1 MKMFS
6 KRIKGHSVAP
16 SKRPDMVSED
26 ELWEFLE
33 SAPDDNEGVIYIHV
47 PFCDNICSFC
57 SMNRTKL
64 EDELD
69 EYTKFLLSEIEKYS
83 ATNYLKGK
91 KIGSVY
97 FGGGTPTIL
106 KERHLEQVINAL
118 KGSFNILPECE
129 FSLES
134 TLHNLNISKLRLL
147 NELGVNRYSI
157 GVQTFSEAG
166 RKLLNRTHSS
176 EAAIKHLHDL
186 REKFNGML
194 CVDIIYNYPNE
205 SIDEVVRDAK
215 LVRELGIDSASFY
228 SLQFLDG
235 SVLSKTISE
244 DYYDVEVDKRLHHAF
259 LDEILSQD
267 DYEILEYTKVAK
279 KGRDQYKYIRLS
291 HVGAD
296 VLPLGKGAGGRL
308 GEFGI
313 YNMSQKMKVMGRMT
327 ARQMEFDRF
336 VNLFQYPQI
345 SLERVF
351 KFVSQTCAN
360 ELMDL
365 FKKCEENGYLKIENG
380 FLNFT
385 KDGVFWG
392 NSIANAVMEI
402 SKKEFL

>member
-1 MKMFS
+1 MFN

-33 SAPDDNEGVIYIHV
+33 SAPDENEGVIYIHV

-83 ATNYLKGK
+83 ATNYLKSK

-176 EAAIKHLHDL
+176 DGAVKHLRDL
-186 REKFNGML
+186 REKFSGML

-244 DYYDVEVDKRLHHAF
+244 DYYDVEVDKSLHHAF
-259 LDEILSQD
+259 LDEILSQG

-291 HVGAD
+291 HMGAD

-360 ELMDL
+360 EIMDL
-365 FKKCEENGYLKIENG
+365 FKKCEESGYLKIENDS
-380 FLNFT
+380 LNFT

>member
-1 MKMFS
+1 MFN

-33 SAPDDNEGVIYIHV
+33 SAPDENEGVIYIHV

-83 ATNYLKGK
+83 ATNYLKSK

-118 KGSFNILPECE
+118 KDSFNILPECE

-176 EAAIKHLHDL
+176 EAEIKHLRDL
-186 REKFNGML
+186 REKF
-194 CVDIIYNYPNE
+194 I
-205 SIDEVVRDAK
+205 
-215 LVRELGIDSASFY
+215 
-228 SLQFLDG
+228 
-235 SVLSKTISE
+235 
-244 DYYDVEVDKRLHHAF
+244 
-259 LDEILSQD
+259 
-267 DYEILEYTKVAK
+267 
-279 KGRDQYKYIRLS
+279 
-291 HVGAD
+291 
-296 VLPLGKGAGGRL
+296 
-308 GEFGI
+308 
-313 YNMSQKMKVMGRMT
+313 
-327 ARQMEFDRF
+327 
-336 VNLFQYPQI
+336 
-345 SLERVF
+345 
-351 KFVSQTCAN
+351 
-360 ELMDL
+360 
-365 FKKCEENGYLKIENG
+365 
-380 FLNFT
+380 
-385 KDGVFWG
+385 
-392 NSIANAVMEI
+392 
-402 SKKEFL
+402 

>member
-1 MKMFS
+1 MFN

-33 SAPDDNEGVIYIHV
+33 SAPDENEGVIYIHV

-83 ATNYLKGK
+83 ATNYLKSK

-118 KGSFNILPECE
+118 KGSFNIVPECE

-176 EAAIKHLHDL
+176 DGAIKHLRDL

-205 SIDEVVRDAK
+205 SVDEVVRDAK

-244 DYYDVEVDKRLHHAF
+244 DYYDVEVDKSLHHAF
-259 LDEILSQD
+259 LDEILSQG

-327 ARQMEFDRF
+327 DRQMEFDRF

-345 SLERVF
+345 SLERIF

-365 FKKCEENGYLKIENG
+365 FKKCEESGYLKIENDS
-380 FLNFT
+380 LNFT

-392 NSIANAVMEI
+392 NSISNAVMEI

>member
-1 MKMFS
+1 MFN

-33 SAPDDNEGVIYIHV
+33 SAPDENEGVIYIHV

-83 ATNYLKGK
+83 ATNYLKSK

-147 NELGVNRYSI
+147 NKLGVNRYSI

-176 EAAIKHLHDL
+176 DGAVKHLRDL
-186 REKFNGML
+186 REKFSGML
-194 CVDIIYNYPNE
+194 CADIIYNYPNE

-244 DYYDVEVDKRLHHAF
+244 DYYDVEVDKSLHHAF
-259 LDEILSQD
+259 LDEILSQG

-365 FKKCEENGYLKIENG
+365 FKKCEESGYLKIENDS
-380 FLNFT
+380 LNFT

>member
-1 MKMFS
+1 MFN

-33 SAPDDNEGVIYIHV
+33 SAPDENEGVIYIHV

-83 ATNYLKGK
+83 ATNYLKSK

-176 EAAIKHLHDL
+176 EAAIKHLRDL
-186 REKFNGML
+186 REKFSGML

-244 DYYDVEVDKRLHHAF
+244 DYYDVEVDKILHHAF
-259 LDEILSQD
+259 LDEILSQG
-267 DYEILEYTKVAK
+267 DYEILEYTKMAK

-313 YNMSQKMKVMGRMT
+313 YNMSQKMKVMGHMT

-365 FKKCEENGYLKIENG
+365 FKKCEESGYLKIENDS
-380 FLNFT
+380 LNFT

>member
-1 MKMFS
+1 MFN
-6 KRIKGHSVAP
+6 KRIKGHSVSP

-33 SAPDDNEGVIYIHV
+33 SEPDENEGVIYIHV

-83 ATNYLKGK
+83 ATNYLKSK

-118 KGSFNILPECE
+118 KSRFNILPECE

-134 TLHNLNISKLRLL
+134 TLHNLNLSKLRLL
-147 NELGVNRYSI
+147 GELGVNRYSI

-176 EAAIKHLHDL
+176 EAAIKHLATL
-186 REKFNGML
+186 REKFSGML
-194 CVDIIYNYPNE
+194 CVDIIYNYPGQ
-205 SIDEVVRDAK
+205 SVDEVVKDAK

-228 SLQFLDG
+228 SLQFLEG

-244 DYYDVEVDKRLHHAF
+244 DYYDVEIDRALHHAF
-259 LDEILSQD
+259 LDEILSKD

-291 HVGAD
+291 HTGAD
-296 VLPLGKGAGGRL
+296 VLPIGKGAGGRL

-327 ARQMEFDRF
+327 AGQMEFDRF

-345 SLERVF
+345 SLERVR
-351 KFVSQTCAN
+351 KFVSEACMD
-360 ELMDL
+360 ELMGL
-365 FKKCEENGYLKIENG
+365 FRRCEENGYLKIENG
-380 FLNFT
+380 SLNFT

-392 NSIANAVMEI
+392 NSIADAVMDI

>member
-1 MKMFS
+1 MFN

-33 SAPDDNEGVIYIHV
+33 SAPDENEGVIYIHV

-83 ATNYLKGK
+83 ATNYLKSK

-118 KGSFNILPECE
+118 KGSFNIVPECE

-176 EAAIKHLHDL
+176 DGAIKHLRDL
-186 REKFNGML
+186 REKVNGML

-205 SIDEVVRDAK
+205 SVDEVVRDAK

-244 DYYDVEVDKRLHHAF
+244 DYYDVEVDKSLHHAF
-259 LDEILSQD
+259 LDEILSQG

-327 ARQMEFDRF
+327 DRQMEFDRF

-345 SLERVF
+345 SLERIF

-365 FKKCEENGYLKIENG
+365 FKTCEESGYLKIENDS
-380 FLNFT
+380 LNFT

-392 NSIANAVMEI
+392 NSISNAVMEI

>member
-1 MKMFS
+1 MFN

-33 SAPDDNEGVIYIHV
+33 SAPDENEGVIYIHV

-69 EYTKFLLSEIEKYS
+69 EYTKFLLSEIERYS
-83 ATNYLKGK
+83 ATNYLKSK

-176 EAAIKHLHDL
+176 DGAVKHLRDL
-186 REKFNGML
+186 REKFSGML
-194 CVDIIYNYPNE
+194 CVDIIYNYHNE

-244 DYYDVEVDKRLHHAF
+244 DYYDVEVDKSLHHAF
-259 LDEILSQD
+259 LDEILSQG

-365 FKKCEENGYLKIENG
+365 FKKCEESGYLKIENDS
-380 FLNFT
+380 LNFT

>member
-1 MKMFS
+1 MFN

-33 SAPDDNEGVIYIHV
+33 SVPDDNEGVIYIHV

-157 GVQTFSEAG
+157 GVQTFS
-166 RKLLNRTHSS
+166 
-176 EAAIKHLHDL
+176 
-186 REKFNGML
+186 
-194 CVDIIYNYPNE
+194 
-205 SIDEVVRDAK
+205 
-215 LVRELGIDSASFY
+215 
-228 SLQFLDG
+228 
-235 SVLSKTISE
+235 
-244 DYYDVEVDKRLHHAF
+244 
-259 LDEILSQD
+259 
-267 DYEILEYTKVAK
+267 
-279 KGRDQYKYIRLS
+279 
-291 HVGAD
+291 
-296 VLPLGKGAGGRL
+296 
-308 GEFGI
+308 
-313 YNMSQKMKVMGRMT
+313 
-327 ARQMEFDRF
+327 
-336 VNLFQYPQI
+336 
-345 SLERVF
+345 
-351 KFVSQTCAN
+351 
-360 ELMDL
+360 
-365 FKKCEENGYLKIENG
+365 
-380 FLNFT
+380 
-385 KDGVFWG
+385 
-392 NSIANAVMEI
+392 
-402 SKKEFL
+402 

>member
-1 MKMFS
+1 MFN

-33 SAPDDNEGVIYIHV
+33 SAPDENEGVIYIHV

-83 ATNYLKGK
+83 TTNYLKSK

-176 EAAIKHLHDL
+176 DGAVKHLRDL
-186 REKFNGML
+186 REKFSGML
-194 CVDIIYNYPNE
+194 CADIIYNYPNE

-244 DYYDVEVDKRLHHAF
+244 DYYDVEVDKSLHHAF
-259 LDEILSQD
+259 LDEILSQG

-365 FKKCEENGYLKIENG
+365 FKKCEESGYLKIENDS
-380 FLNFT
+380 LNFT

>member
-1 MKMFS
+1 MFN

-33 SAPDDNEGVIYIHV
+33 SAPDENEGVIYIHV

-83 ATNYLKGK
+83 ATNYLKSK

-118 KGSFNILPECE
+118 KDSFNILPECE

-176 EAAIKHLHDL
+176 EAAIKHLRDL
-186 REKFNGML
+186 REKFSGML

-244 DYYDVEVDKRLHHAF
+244 DYYDVEVDKSLHHAF

-351 KFVSQTCAN
+351 NFVSQTCAN

-365 FKKCEENGYLKIENG
+365 FKKCEESGYLKIENDS
-380 FLNFT
+380 LNFT

>member
-1 MKMFS
+1 MFN

-33 SAPDDNEGVIYIHV
+33 SAPDENEGVIYIHV

-83 ATNYLKGK
+83 ATNYLKSK

-147 NELGVNRYSI
+147 NEFGVNRYSI

-176 EAAIKHLHDL
+176 DGAIKHLRDL
-186 REKFNGML
+186 REKFSGML

-244 DYYDVEVDKRLHHAF
+244 DYYDVEVDKSLHHAF
-259 LDEILSQD
+259 LDEILSQG

-327 ARQMEFDRF
+327 ARQMEFDKF

-345 SLERVF
+345 SLECVF

-365 FKKCEENGYLKIENG
+365 FKKCEESGYLKIKNDS
-380 FLNFT
+380 LNFT

>member
-1 MKMFS
+1 MFN

-33 SAPDDNEGVIYIHV
+33 SAPDENEGVIYIHV

-118 KGSFNILPECE
+118 KDSFNILPECE

-176 EAAIKHLHDL
+176 DGAVKHLRDL
-186 REKFNGML
+186 REKFSGML

-205 SIDEVVRDAK
+205 SVDEVVRDAK

-244 DYYDVEVDKRLHHAF
+244 DYYDVEVDKSLHHAF
-259 LDEILSQD
+259 LDEILSQG

-365 FKKCEENGYLKIENG
+365 FKKCEESRYLKIENDS
-380 FLNFT
+380 LNFT

>member
-1 MKMFS
+1 
-6 KRIKGHSVAP
+6 
-16 SKRPDMVSED
+16 MVSED

-33 SAPDDNEGVIYIHV
+33 SAPDENEGVIYIHV

-118 KGSFNILPECE
+118 KDSFNILPECE

-176 EAAIKHLHDL
+176 DGAVKHLRDL
-186 REKFNGML
+186 REKFSGML

-205 SIDEVVRDAK
+205 SVDEVVRDAK

-244 DYYDVEVDKRLHHAF
+244 DYYDVEVDKSLHHAF
-259 LDEILSQD
+259 LDEILSQG

-365 FKKCEENGYLKIENG
+365 FKKCEESRYLKIENDS
-380 FLNFT
+380 LNFT

>member
-1 MKMFS
+1 M
-6 KRIKGHSVAP
+6 
-16 SKRPDMVSED
+16 
-26 ELWEFLE
+26 
-33 SAPDDNEGVIYIHV
+33 
-47 PFCDNICSFC
+47 
-57 SMNRTKL
+57 
-64 EDELD
+64 
-69 EYTKFLLSEIEKYS
+69 
-83 ATNYLKGK
+83 
-91 KIGSVY
+91 
-97 FGGGTPTIL
+97 
-106 KERHLEQVINAL
+106 
-118 KGSFNILPECE
+118 
-129 FSLES
+129 
-134 TLHNLNISKLRLL
+134 
-147 NELGVNRYSI
+147 
-157 GVQTFSEAG
+157 QTFSEAG

-176 EAAIKHLHDL
+176 DGAVKHLRDL
-186 REKFNGML
+186 REKFSGML

-244 DYYDVEVDKRLHHAF
+244 DYYDVEVDKSLHHAF
-259 LDEILSQD
+259 LDEILSQG

-279 KGRDQYKYIRLS
+279 KGRDKYKYIRLS

-351 KFVSQTCAN
+351 EFVSQMCAN

-365 FKKCEENGYLKIENG
+365 FKKCEESGYLKIENDS
-380 FLNFT
+380 LNFT

-392 NSIANAVMEI
+392 NSISNAVMEI

>member
-1 MKMFS
+1 MFN

-33 SAPDDNEGVIYIHV
+33 SAPDENEGVIYIHV

-83 ATNYLKGK
+83 ATNYLKSK

-176 EAAIKHLHDL
+176 EAAIKHLRDL
-186 REKFNGML
+186 REKFSGML

-244 DYYDVEVDKRLHHAF
+244 DYYDVEVDKSLHHAF
-259 LDEILSQD
+259 LDEILSQG
-267 DYEILEYTKVAK
+267 DYEILEYTKMAK

-313 YNMSQKMKVMGRMT
+313 YNMSQKMKVMGHMT
-327 ARQMEFDRF
+327 ARQMDFDRF

-365 FKKCEENGYLKIENG
+365 FKKCEESGYLKIENDS
-380 FLNFT
+380 LNFT

>member
-1 MKMFS
+1 MFN

-33 SAPDDNEGVIYIHV
+33 SAPDENEGVIYIHV

-83 ATNYLKGK
+83 ATNYLKSK

-176 EAAIKHLHDL
+176 EAAIKHLRDL
-186 REKFNGML
+186 REKFSGML

-244 DYYDVEVDKRLHHAF
+244 DYYDVEVDKSLHHAF
-259 LDEILSQD
+259 LDEILSQG
-267 DYEILEYTKVAK
+267 DYEILEYTKMAK

-313 YNMSQKMKVMGRMT
+313 YNMSQKMKVMGHMT

-365 FKKCEENGYLKIENG
+365 FKKCEESGYLKIENDS
-380 FLNFT
+380 LNFT

>member
-1 MKMFS
+1 MFN

-33 SAPDDNEGVIYIHV
+33 SAPDENEGVIYIHV

-176 EAAIKHLHDL
+176 DGAVKHLRDL

-244 DYYDVEVDKRLHHAF
+244 DYYDVEVDRSLHHAF
-259 LDEILSQD
+259 LDEILSQG

-365 FKKCEENGYLKIENG
+365 FKKCEESGYLKIESDS
-380 FLNFT
+380 LNFT

>member
-1 MKMFS
+1 MFN

-33 SAPDDNEGVIYIHV
+33 SAPDENEGVIYIHV

-83 ATNYLKGK
+83 ATNYLKSK

-176 EAAIKHLHDL
+176 EAAIKHLGDL

-244 DYYDVEVDKRLHHAF
+244 DYYDVEVDKSLHHAF
-259 LDEILSQD
+259 LDEILSQG

-351 KFVSQTCAN
+351 EFVSQTCAN
-360 ELMDL
+360 ELVDL
-365 FKKCEENGYLKIENG
+365 FKKCEASGYLKIENNS
-380 FLNFT
+380 LNFT

>member
-1 MKMFS
+1 MFN

-33 SAPDDNEGVIYIHV
+33 SAPDENEGVIYIHV

-83 ATNYLKGK
+83 ATNYLKSK

-176 EAAIKHLHDL
+176 DGAVKHLRDL
-186 REKFNGML
+186 REKFSGML

-244 DYYDVEVDKRLHHAF
+244 DYYDVEVDKSLHHAF

-291 HVGAD
+291 HAGSD

-351 KFVSQTCAN
+351 KFVSQACAN

-365 FKKCEENGYLKIENG
+365 FKKCEESGYLKIENDS
-380 FLNFT
+380 LNFT

-392 NSIANAVMEI
+392 ISIANAVMEI

>member
-1 MKMFS
+1 MFN

-33 SAPDDNEGVIYIHV
+33 SAPDENEGVIYIHV

-118 KGSFNILPECE
+118 KDSFNILPECE

-176 EAAIKHLHDL
+176 DGAVKHLRDL
-186 REKFNGML
+186 REKFSGML

-205 SIDEVVRDAK
+205 SVDEVVRDAK

-244 DYYDVEVDKRLHHAF
+244 DYYDVEVDKSLHHAF
-259 LDEILSQD
+259 LDEILSQG

-365 FKKCEENGYLKIENG
+365 FKKCEESRYLKIENDS
-380 FLNFT
+380 LNFT
-385 KDGVFWG
+385 KDGVFLG

>member
-1 MKMFS
+1 MFS

-33 SAPDDNEGVIYIHV
+33 SAPDENEGVIYIHV

-64 EDELD
+64 DDELD
-69 EYTKFLLSEIEKYS
+69 DYTKFLLSEIEKYS
-83 ATNYLKGK
+83 DTNYLKAK
-91 KIGSVY
+91 KIASVY

-106 KERHLEQVINAL
+106 KERHLEQVIGAL
-118 KGSFNILPECE
+118 KSRFNILPECE

-134 TLHNLNISKLRLL
+134 TLHNLNLSKLRLL
-147 NELGVNRYSI
+147 GELGVNRYSI

-176 EAAIKHLHDL
+176 EGAIRHLGTL
-186 REKFNGML
+186 REKFDGML

-205 SIDEVVRDAK
+205 SMDEVVKDAR

-228 SLQFLDG
+228 SLQFLEG

-244 DYYDVEVDKRLHHAF
+244 DYYDVEVDRALHHAF
-259 LDEILSQD
+259 LDEILSKD

-291 HVGAD
+291 HAGAD

-313 YNMSQKMKVMGRMT
+313 YNMSQKMKVMGRMS

-345 SLERVF
+345 SIERVR
-351 KFVSQTCAN
+351 KFVSEACMD
-360 ELMDL
+360 ELMGL
-365 FKKCEENGYLKIENG
+365 FKRCEENGYLKVENDS
-380 FLNFT
+380 LNFT
-385 KDGVFWG
+385 RDGVFWG
-392 NSIANAVMEI
+392 NSIADAVMEI
-402 SKKEFL
+402 SKKGFL

>member
-1 MKMFS
+1 MFN

-33 SAPDDNEGVIYIHV
+33 SAPDENEGVIYIHV

-83 ATNYLKGK
+83 ATNYLKSK

-176 EAAIKHLHDL
+176 DGAVKHLRDL
-186 REKFNGML
+186 REKFSGML

-244 DYYDVEVDKRLHHAF
+244 DYYDVEVDKSLHHAF

-345 SLERVF
+345 SLECVF

-365 FKKCEENGYLKIENG
+365 FKKCEESGYLKIKNG
-380 FLNFT
+380 SLNFT